1 MTVGAPSASLTATTA
16 TTATSNAGEARTV
29 ATVKHLAGLLWDE
42 MLTALNQTGFS
53 SNALGTGSDSYQS
66 MFLWDISQGDMGK
79 YDNTLVAAA
88 LRQFGAETDAG
99 TGATATDAL
108 TSGQAAPEAVTPTTT
123 LATIEAAGG
132 SITATPLAAPD
143 ASVAGTQNGSLLTQ
157 AKNFAR
163 SIWPMIVSAA
173 QKLNVPPVALLA
185 QSALETGWGTAT
197 PGNNLFGV
205 KATDDQ
211 AGTMRPTH
219 EMVDGLLT
227 AQTATFRDYAS
238 PAASIAD
245 YVQQITSGFQNV
257 TGQSTVGGF
266 AQALQAGGYATDS
279 NYAAKIISISQ
290 SPMMAR
296 VLQTLAGSDG
306 ATAP

>member
-1 MTVGAPSASLTATTA
+1 MTLDAPSAALAASSATT
-16 TTATSNAGEARTV
+16 NAGEARTV

-53 SNALGTGSDSYQS
+53 SNALGPGSDSYQS

-79 YDNTLVAAA
+79 YDSTLVAAA
-88 LRQFGAETDAG
+88 LRQFGQADAG
-99 TGATATDAL
+99 TDAKAADAL
-108 TSGQAAPEAVTPTTT
+108 TSGQAAPEIVTPPTT

-132 SITATPLAAPD
+132 SITATPLAPPGGD
-143 ASVAGTQNGSLLTQ
+143 VAGTQNGSLLTQ
-157 AKNFAR
+157 AKDFAR
-163 SIWPMIVSAA
+163 SVWPMIMSAA

-211 AGTMRPTH
+211 AGTARPTH

-227 AQTATFRDYAS
+227 AQNAMFRDYAS
-238 PAASIAD
+238 PAASISD

-257 TGQSTVGGF
+257 TGQGTVSGF
-266 AQALQAGGYATDS
+266 AQALQAGGYATDT
-279 NYAAKIISISQ
+279 NYASKIISISQ
-290 SPMMAR
+290 SPMMAQ
-296 VLQTLAGSDG
+296 VLQALAGPDG